1 MAVQNPYSAGG
12 LVKNPRMFFGRS
24 DELAQLRG
32 RLANGDSTNIVGLR
46 RIGKSSLLYQLA
58 NQTDA
63 LQSGAVAVYLDLQD
77 ATHRQPL
84 DLLNSALRSIDQQLG
99 KRYGFANQ
107 PVGSLAEFSTAI
119 KRVATDKFK
128 PILCLDEVEVFLE
141 NDEFDD
147 DFLNNL
153 RSLANQR
160 VLSYV
165 TAASDSLD
173 VLLQQNSRT
182 SHFYN
187 VFTNLQLGGLS
198 DTAAVDLLTRP
209 FSSMGM
215 TPPGDAHVHLAID
228 VAGHYPFYLQIAGGL
243 LFDHVAQRTPIDQH
257 RLREA
262 FRAQAGRHLMGL
274 WRNLNAD
281 EQAGVKLLAGLQAVV
296 LDAGWVH
303 RQLAAAGV
311 VEDVPQSPRLFSSV
325 FAEMVSND
333 SIWRDASARPSHS
346 TSTVVTA
353 PPSRQPPPAEVRVP
367 QQPSSRSA
375 VAMMAAYLAVVVIA
389 AALALVIA
397 LLLPTGAFWTFF
409 IVLAV
414 VLTFVL
420 VGADK
425 ISGGQFVEFM
435 GRVLGR
441 WEH

>member
-1 MAVQNPYSAGG
+1 
-12 LVKNPRMFFGRS
+12 MFFGRS

-32 RLANGDSTNIVGLR
+32 RLANGDSTNVVGLR

-58 NQTDA
+58 NQSDA
-63 LQSGAVAVYLDLQD
+63 LQPGSVAVYVDLQD

-84 DLLNSALRSIDQQLG
+84 DLLNSALRGIDQQLG

-107 PVGSLAEFSTAI
+107 SVASLAEFSTAI
-119 KRVATDKFK
+119 KRVAADHFR

-173 VLLQQNSRT
+173 VLLKQNSRT

-198 DTAAVDLLTRP
+198 DTATVDLLTRP
-209 FSSMGM
+209 FSSMGL
-215 TPPGDAHVHLAID
+215 TPPSDAQVHMALD
-228 VAGHYPFYLQIAGGL
+228 VAGHYPFYLQITGGV
-243 LFDHVAQRTPIDQH
+243 LFERLAQQAVVDRDS
-257 RLREA
+257 LRDA
-262 FRAQAGRHLMGL
+262 FRRQAERHLVGL
-274 WRNLNAD
+274 WRSLGAD
-281 EQAGVKLLAGLQAVV
+281 EQAGVKLLAGVPAV
-296 LDAGWVH
+296 LPDADWVKK
-303 RQLAAAGV
+303 QLAAAGIA
-311 VEDVPQSPRLFSSV
+311 EDLQHSPRLFSSV
-325 FAEMVSND
+325 FAEMVADD
-333 SIWRDASARPSHS
+333 SISRDTSVRRVQSSAPE
-346 TSTVVTA
+346 V
-353 PPSRQPPPAEVRVP
+353 SRQPQAAPPEPPTQASNTP
-367 QQPSSRSA
+367 A
-375 VAMMAAYLAVVVIA
+375 IAMMAAYLAVVIAA

-409 IVLAV
+409 VILAV

-425 ISGGQFVEFM
+425 ISGGQFVDFM
-435 GRVLGR
+435 GRILGR
-441 WEH
+441 WER